1 MVKLDSVMDVG
12 NRPLLFEM
20 IPDPPIEY
28 AYPLVEL
35 PVELNPPVDWIAF
48 PDVLLDQTIPDVDTF
63 PM

>member
-1 MVKLDSVMDVG
+1 MDVG